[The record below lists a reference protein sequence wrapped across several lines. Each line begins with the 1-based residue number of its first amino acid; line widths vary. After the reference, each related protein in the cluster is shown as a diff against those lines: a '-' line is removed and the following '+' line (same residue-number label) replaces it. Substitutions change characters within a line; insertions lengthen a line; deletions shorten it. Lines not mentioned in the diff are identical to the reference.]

1 MQYVKLDKVILDIF
15 NNKNNIDPVFLS
27 KIMINSATRN
37 IIDVNFSQGKR
48 ICMYTVLIVSSYDA
62 YLNQF
67 CITYRHR
74 VRQHGVSGYSCD
86 DIIPIRDLTYNS
98 PEDRCG
104 LYIHKK
110 DVIDT
115 CDIKNVVR
123 RFLAYSYNIDPDYI
137 DDYVI
142 FDKHNL
148 NMYAFNSLFNIKKDL
163 DLNRKFTIND
173 LLKIILRRSENE

>member
-1 MQYVKLDKVILDIF
+1 MQYVSLEKAILDIF

-27 KIMINSATRN
+27 TIMIRFATRN

-48 ICMYTVLIVSSYDA
+48 TCMYPVLIVSSYDTH
-62 YLNQF
+62 LNQF

-86 DIIPIRDLTYNS
+86 DIIPIVDPTYYI
-98 PEDRCG
+98 PDDRCG

-110 DVIDT
+110 DVIDIR
-115 CDIKNVVR
+115 DIKNVIR

-137 DDYVI
+137 DDDMI
-142 FDKHNL
+142 FDKNIL
-148 NMYAFNSLFNIKKDL
+148 NTYAFNSLFNIKKDL
-163 DLNRKFTIND
+163 DLNRKFTIKD
-173 LLKIILRRSENE
+173 LLNNFKERRK